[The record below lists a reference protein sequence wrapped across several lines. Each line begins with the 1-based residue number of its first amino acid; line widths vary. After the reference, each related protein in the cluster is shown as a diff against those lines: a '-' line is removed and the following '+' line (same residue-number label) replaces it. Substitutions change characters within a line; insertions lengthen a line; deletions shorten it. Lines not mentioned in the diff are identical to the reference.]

1 MDRSR
6 VMIVLAFLLVP
17 LGGLEARLVH
27 LQLLSSSGDAA
38 PDLSN
43 RRQSVEI
50 VRPPR
55 GRILDRQGRVLAM
68 DQPCF
73 DCYLVLEEYEK
84 NPGPLAAVLK
94 MAPEEF
100 TQAVEAIYEKI
111 EKQVHAR
118 PPAERA
124 RLYRRER
131 RVPYLLKRNVG
142 GAAIPIEIAP
152 ARYPGAV
159 VRESL
164 MRVYPYKEAGCHLIG
179 YLGRANA
186 NENRFRE
193 LLQNGYFYE
202 GFEEL
207 IGQDGVAQL
216 YRRGAFH
223 EELLGVA
230 GVEKR
235 YDSLLR
241 GKPGLVIL
249 EREAGT
255 STKKTI
261 DLKPAEPGQ
270 DLELTIDIYVQH
282 AAERILA
289 GPLHAAATVLDAADG
304 SVIALASNRLYD
316 PNDLTPPGNPAA
328 VKAAMQDN
336 ENKPLMSRAFQDQFA
351 AGSFFKVVTSV
362 AGLEGKLIR
371 AEDSLPCRGKFDEK
385 RTHFNCWIWNEFR
398 GMHGEVTLHQAL
410 EKSCNCYYYEVGRRA
425 GVEAISHW
433 ARAMGLGSATGLDI
447 PGEASGRMLDQGRE
461 EDAMML
467 AIGQS
472 QLMVTPLQAAAMM
485 AVIANGGS
493 RVTPHVRRGNDQ
505 PPAPLGISAESLKEI
520 RQGLYDVTHS
530 SSGTAHNTRL
540 KEFKAVGKTSSAQ
553 AEKGKESHAWFVGYA
568 PYDAPKYVIT
578 VFMKNAGHG
587 GQIAAPPAAQ
597 ILEVLMAHK
606 EPPTK

>member
-27 LQLLSSSGDAA
+27 LQLLSSGDAA
-38 PDLSN
+38 PDVSN

-50 VRPPR
+50 VHPQR
-55 GRILDRQGRVLAM
+55 GKIIDRLGRVLAL

-84 NPGPLAAVLK
+84 NPGPLASALK

-111 EKQVHAR
+111 EKQVQVR

-131 RVPYLLKRNVG
+131 RVPYLLKRNIG
-142 GAAIPIEIAP
+142 AAAIPIEIAP

-164 MRVYPYKEAGCHLIG
+164 MRIYPYKEAGCHILG
-179 YLGRANA
+179 YLGRATA

-235 YDSLLR
+235 YDSMLR

-261 DLKPAEPGQ
+261 DLKPAEPGL
-270 DLELTIDIYVQH
+270 DLELTIDIEAQR

-289 GPLHAAATVLDAADG
+289 GPLHAAAAVLDANDG
-304 SVIALASNRLYD
+304 SVVALASNRLYD

-328 VKAAMQDN
+328 VRAAMQDN

-351 AGSFFKVVTSV
+351 AGSFFKVVTSI
-362 AGLEGKLIR
+362 AGLEGKVVR
-371 AEDSLPCRGKFDEK
+371 AEDVLPCRGKFDER
-385 RTHFNCWIWNEFR
+385 RTNFNCWIWNEFR

-410 EKSCNCYYYEVGRRA
+410 EKSCNCYYYEVGKRV
-425 GVEAISHW
+425 GVESLSRW
-433 ARAMGLGSATGLDI
+433 ARAMSVGSATGLDI
-447 PGEASGRMLDQGRE
+447 PGEAPGKIPDQGNE
-461 EDAMML
+461 TDAMML

-472 QLMVTPLQAAAMM
+472 HLMVTPLQAAAMM
-485 AVIANGGS
+485 AIVANGGS
-493 RVTPHVRRGNDQ
+493 RVTPHVRRGNDK
-505 PPAPLGISAESLKEI
+505 PPVPLGIGAESLKEV
-520 RQGLYDVTHS
+520 RQGLYDVTHAS
-530 SSGTAHNTRL
+530 GGTAHNSRL
-540 KEFKAVGKTSSAQ
+540 KDFKAVGKTSSAQ

-568 PYDAPKYVIT
+568 PYDSPKYVLA

-587 GQIAAPPAAQ
+587 GQMAAPPAAQ
-597 ILEVLMAHK
+597 ILEALMAPK
-606 EPPTK
+606 EPPKK

>member
-6 VMIVLAFLLVP
+6 VMIVMAFLLVP

-27 LQLLSSSGDAA
+27 LQLLSGSDAT
-38 PDLSN
+38 PEMSN

-50 VRPPR
+50 VHPPR
-55 GRILDRQGRVLAM
+55 ARILDCAGRVLAL

-84 NPGPLAAVLK
+84 SPGPLAATLK
-94 MAPEEF
+94 MAPNEF
-100 TQAVEAIYEKI
+100 AQAVESIYEKI
-111 EKQVHAR
+111 EKQVQLR

-131 RVPYLLKRNVG
+131 RVPYLLKRNIG

-152 ARYPGAV
+152 GRYPGAV
-159 VRESL
+159 VRESH
-164 MRVYPYKEAGCHLIG
+164 MRIYPYKESGCHLIG
-179 YLGRANA
+179 YLGRATA

-193 LLQNGYFYE
+193 LLQNGYFFE

-223 EELLGVA
+223 EELIGVA

-261 DLKPAEPGQ
+261 DLKLSEPGQ
-270 DLELTIDIYVQH
+270 DLELTIDIEAQR
-282 AAERILA
+282 AAEKILA
-289 GPLHAAATVLDAADG
+289 GPLHSAAAVLDPADG
-304 SVIALASNRLYD
+304 SVVALASNRLYD

-328 VKAAMQDN
+328 VKAAIQDN
-336 ENKPLMSRAFQDQFA
+336 ENKPLISRAFQDQFA
-351 AGSFFKVVTSV
+351 AGSFFKVVTSI
-362 AGLEGKLIR
+362 AGLEAKQIR
-371 AEDSLPCRGKFDEK
+371 ADDVLPCRGKFDEK

-410 EKSCNCYYYEVGRRA
+410 EKSCNCYYYEVGRRV

-433 ARAMGLGSATGLDI
+433 ARGMGLGSATGLDV
-447 PGEASGRMLDQGRE
+447 PGEAPGRMLDQGRE

-485 AVIANGGS
+485 AVVANGGS
-493 RVTPHVRRGNDQ
+493 RITPHVRRGNDK
-505 PPAPLGISAESLKEI
+505 PPVPLGIAAESLKEI

-530 SSGTAHNTRL
+530 SGGTAHNTRL
-540 KEFKAVGKTSSAQ
+540 KDFKAVGKTSSAQ
-553 AEKGKESHAWFVGYA
+553 AERGKESHAWFVGYA
-568 PYDAPKYVIT
+568 PYDAPKYVIA

-587 GQIAAPPAAQ
+587 GQMAAPPAAQ
-597 ILEVLMAHK
+597 ILEALMSPK
-606 EPPTK
+606 EPTKK

>member
-6 VMIVLAFLLVP
+6 VMIVLAFLIVP

-27 LQLLSSSGDAA
+27 LQLLSAGDAA
-38 PDLSN
+38 GDGSN
-43 RRQSVEI
+43 RRQSIEI
-50 VRPPR
+50 VPPVR
-55 GRILDRQGRVLAM
+55 GRILDRKGRVLAM

-84 NPGPLAAVLK
+84 NPGPLAAALK
-94 MAPEEF
+94 MAPDEF
-100 TQAVEAIYEKI
+100 AEAVESIYEKI
-111 EKQVHAR
+111 EKQVKVR
-118 PPAERA
+118 PAAEHA

-131 RVPYLLKRNVG
+131 RVPYLLKRNIG
-142 GAAIPIEIAP
+142 AAAIPIEIAP

-164 MRVYPYKEAGCHLIG
+164 TRVYPYKESGCHLLG
-179 YLGRANA
+179 YLGRATA
-186 NENRFRE
+186 NPDRFRE
-193 LLQNGYFYE
+193 LMQNGYFYE

-255 STKKTI
+255 SAKKTT
-261 DLKPAEPGQ
+261 DLKLPEPGQ
-270 DLELTIDIYVQH
+270 DLELTIDIEAQR

-289 GPLHAAATVLDAADG
+289 GPLHAAAAVLDPSDG
-304 SVIALASNRLYD
+304 AVLALVSNRLYD
-316 PNDLTPPGNPAA
+316 PNDLTPPGNSA
-328 VKAAMQDN
+328 VVRRVLQDN

-351 AGSFFKVVTSV
+351 AGSFFKVVTSI
-362 AGLEGKLIR
+362 AGLEGNLIR
-371 AEDSLPCRGKFDEK
+371 ADDVLPCRGKFDER

-398 GMHGEVTLHQAL
+398 GMHGDVTLHQAL
-410 EKSCNCYYYEVGRRA
+410 EKSCNCYYYEVGRRV

-433 ARAMGLGSATGLDI
+433 ARRMGLGSATGLDI
-447 PGEASGRMLDQGRE
+447 PGEASGRMPDHGRE

-472 QLMVTPLQAAAMM
+472 QLMVTPLQASVMM
-485 AVIANGGS
+485 AVVANGGS
-493 RVTPHVRRGNDQ
+493 RVTPHLRRGGD
-505 PPAPLGISAESLKEI
+505 PPPLPLGIAPGTLKEVF
-520 RQGLYDVTHS
+520 QGLYDVTHS
-530 SSGTAHNTRL
+530 SGGTAHNTRL

-553 AEKGKESHAWFVGYA
+553 AERGKESHAWFVGYA

-587 GQIAAPPAAQ
+587 GQMAAPPAAQ
-597 ILEVLMAHK
+597 ILEALMA
-606 EPPTK
+606 PPEKPKK